1 MTTGDIMFNTKAITF
16 IIVSWNNEKEIRD
29 CLSSIIHF
37 TTIPFKIIVVD
48 NLSSDNTRDI
58 IKNEFPQV
66 KLIESSE
73 NLGFAKAN
81 NLGLQYVK
89 SKYVCFIN
97 PDIILTEDIVMPSIR
112 FLEKDVSIGLVSCRL
127 TNKDGSWQNSCL
139 SFINSHSIIINILH
153 LGKVLPK
160 CLCRKL
166 APEYY
171 KIKKNHYMPD
181 WVIGAEM
188 IMRTSDA
195 NVVHGFSEEYFMYT
209 EDMDLCKKIQTFLN
223 KKIVFNADVSLI
235 HLGGASEVQNV
246 NYIKQKKLFQNILI
260 FCEKFYGLKE
270 ADKTLRNMRMCYYIR
285 LLLLK
290 SLYYKENRNY
300 MIEHDKKILSFL
312 KEVHENRI
320 HSR

>member
-1 MTTGDIMFNTKAITF
+1 MVNNRAISF
-16 IIVSWNNEKEIRD
+16 IIVTWNNEQEIRD
-29 CLSSIIHF
+29 CLSSIICL
-37 TTIPFKIIVVD
+37 TPIPFQIIVVD

-58 IKNEFPQV
+58 IKKEFSQV

-81 NLGLQYVK
+81 NLGLKYVK

-97 PDIILTEDIVMPSIR
+97 PDVILTEDIVLPSIK
-112 FLEKDVSIGLVSCRL
+112 FLENDMSIGLVSCRL

-153 LGKVLPK
+153 LGKLLPK
-160 CLCRKL
+160 CLCRRF

-171 KIKKNHYMPD
+171 KIQKDYYMPD

-195 NVVHGFSEEYFMYT
+195 NAVHGFSEEYFMYT

-223 KKIVFNADVSLI
+223 KRIVFNADVSLI

-270 ADKTLRNMRMCYYIR
+270 ADKTLRNMQMCYYIR

-300 MIEHDKKILSFL
+300 MIEHDKTILSFL

-320 HSR
+320 LSR